1 MPYTL
6 QHLLRRRHGRG
17 RAEAGGGGCGCACVD
32 CGRYA
37 RARAAPS
44 GLVGQHLMLGLDW
57 AATWRATWE
66 QTVSVISRFE
76 GLATN
81 TDWRNELLVDFA
93 REWVAARCH

>member
-1 MPYTL
+1 
-6 QHLLRRRHGRG
+6 
-17 RAEAGGGGCGCACVD
+17 
-32 CGRYA
+32 
-37 RARAAPS
+37 
-44 GLVGQHLMLGLDW
+44 MLGLDW